1 MEMQCM
7 PSNETSAGKNERGS
21 ESKSESQK
29 GRWSDHPY
37 FGKNQVMFHFHC
49 YCDIA
54 TKQVCNIRATFKL
67 SIHVTCKL
75 QNIRIVLI

>member
-37 FGKNQVMFHFHC
+37 FGKIN
-49 YCDIA
+49 
-54 TKQVCNIRATFKL
+54 
-67 SIHVTCKL
+67 
-75 QNIRIVLI
+75 